1 MQSKLYTKTYGAL
14 LGQKHSTEY
23 GLKMTGCSITYPE
36 PNRIQRE
43 VPYGPVL
50 DFTEALLEDVPY
62 QQRTLEM
69 TFDYTGGYLD
79 FEQAMQELANDIHGQ
94 RIEIVLDFDPWYC
107 YAGVPSVSRV
117 KENKVDADVAIT
129 VAADPYKLERFGST
143 GQWLWDALPFD
154 GGVIRN
160 YVDIPVNVAVDVNA
174 IMGMVTGAEPSITA
188 ATHVIIPGSRKLVA
202 PKFLFPDNS
211 ETIVVSWWGP
221 NQEAIPN
228 TRPKKTAAINGEI
241 TWLPDMMIGPGE
253 NHLYLLATMVGH
265 MPGETVPVTIDY
277 RGGIL

>member
-69 TFDYTGGYLD
+69 TFDYVGGYLD
-79 FEQAMQELANDIHGQ
+79 FEQTMQELANDIHGQ
-94 RIEIVLDFDPWYC
+94 RMEIVLDFDPWYC

-160 YVDIPVNVAVDVNA
+160 YVDIPVNVTELEGLMNLLAGNA
-174 IMGMVTGAEPSITA
+174 AGINT
-188 ATHVIIPGSRKLVA
+188 ATHVIIPGSRKRVA
-202 PKFLFPDNS
+202 PKFLVNIANLF
-211 ETIVVSWWGP
+211 VAVAWWGP
-221 NQEAIPN
+221 NQEAVPG
-228 TRPKKTAAINGEI
+228 TQPKKTAAINGEI

>member
-36 PNRIQRE
+36 PNRIQRK

-117 KENKVDADVAIT
+117 KENKVDADVTIT
-129 VAADPYKLERFGST
+129 VTADPYKLERFGST
-143 GQWLWDALPFD
+143 GKWLWDALPFD

-160 YVDIPVNVAVDVNA
+160 YVDIPVNVVTDIVDCMSLQA
-174 IMGMVTGAEPSITA
+174 GFAHGITA
-188 ATHVIIPGSRKLVA
+188 ATRVVIPGSRKLVA
-202 PKFLFPDNS
+202 PKIFSNEADF
-211 ETIVVSWWGP
+211 VAVAWWGS
-221 NQEAIPN
+221 NQEAVPG
-228 TRPKKTAAINGEI
+228 TPAKKFTIFSGL
-241 TWLPDMMIGPGE
+241 TWLPDMMIGSGE
-253 NHLYLLATMVGH
+253 NHLYLMAIRIDSI
-265 MPGETVPVTIDY
+265 PGTTVPVTIDF

>member
-69 TFDYTGGYLD
+69 TFDYVGGYLD

-94 RIEIVLDFDPWYC
+94 RMEIVLDFDPWYC

-143 GQWLWDALPFD
+143 GEWLWDALPFD

-160 YVDIPVNVAVDVNA
+160 YVDIPVNTAADVLD
-174 IMGMVTGAEPSITA
+174 IMDLMQGGEKGISA
-188 ATHVIIPGSRKLVA
+188 ATHIVIPGSRRLAA
-202 PKFLFPDNS
+202 PKFRANAGDL
-211 ETIVVSWWGP
+211 IVAWWGP
-221 NQEAIPN
+221 NQEAISG
-228 TRPKKTAAINGEI
+228 TAPKKCIILNYGL

-253 NHLYLLATMVGH
+253 NHLYLLASGVNK
-265 MPGETVPVTIDY
+265 PYIETVTIDY

>member
-69 TFDYTGGYLD
+69 TFDYVGGYLD

-94 RIEIVLDFDPWYC
+94 RMEIVLDFDPWYC

-160 YVDIPVNVAVDVNA
+160 YVDIPVNTSQDVLDL
-174 IMGMVTGAEPSITA
+174 MGLSTGSASSLSA
-188 ATHVIIPGSRKLVA
+188 ATHVVIPGSRKRVA
-202 PKFLFPDNS
+202 PKFITS
-211 ETIVVSWWGP
+211 ETGLIAVAWWGP
-221 NQEAIPN
+221 NQEAIPG
-228 TRPKKTAAINGEI
+228 TRPKKSASLQGL

-253 NHLYLLATMVGH
+253 NHLYLLAANTSDI
-265 MPGETVPVTIDY
+265 PGITVPVTINY

>member
-69 TFDYTGGYLD
+69 TFDYAGGYLD
-79 FEQAMQELANDIHGQ
+79 FEQTMQELANDIHGQ

-160 YVDIPVNVAVDVNA
+160 YVDIPVNVVTDVLDFMNLNSGNA
-174 IMGMVTGAEPSITA
+174 AGIDA
-188 ATHVIIPGSRKLVA
+188 ATHVVIPGSRKLVA
-202 PKFLFPDNS
+202 PRFIINEVNF
-211 ETIVVSWWGP
+211 VVAVAWWGP
-221 NQEAIPN
+221 NQEAVPG
-228 TRPKKTAAINGEI
+228 TQPKKFTIFQDL

-253 NHLYLLATMVGH
+253 NHLYLMAISWEDIH
-265 MPGETVPVTIDY
+265 GETVPITIDY